1 MKLVLKSAKRIK
13 PLDPRMEAEA
23 HASFS
28 RVFEDSGTGGL
39 EGELQTPT
47 VEELRSTA
55 LKPCAERGAV
65 KMNGAR
71 TDCSMRAPFILSA
84 PSVSLWLCL
93 VAAARLR
100 WALVFLWLVGMCKT
114 RGQGT
119 TTPRHNLPARHGSR
133 FAILL
138 GLLRMDLLAN
148 LNPQQRVAVQHGR
161 GPALV
166 LAGAGSGKTRV
177 ITYRIVYLIRNA
189 ASRPENILAVTFT
202 NKAAGE
208 MRQRVQALMGPS
220 RTSEPLISTFHSFCV
235 RMLRR
240 EIHRLGYRSDFSI
253 YDTDDQR
260 RLMKQILKDAGK
272 DEKEFSPREV
282 LARISFAK
290 NHDIGPEQY
299 AARFPSPIAE
309 DIGELFERYN
319 GRLRQGNALDF
330 DDILLKMVV
339 LLDKYPDQ
347 RNYYSDWFR
356 YILVDEYQ
364 DTNRPQYELL
374 QLLTAKHQ
382 NLFVV
387 GDEDQSIYKFRGA
400 DIQNILRFEKDFVG
414 ARIIKLEQN
423 YRSTQNILRL
433 ATSVVEH
440 NTERKGKV
448 LWTEN
453 HSGDVITCRRSA
465 SARSEAA
472 WVCRQIRAILDE
484 EPDFRI
490 AVLYRANFLS
500 RNFEEALLGESIPYA
515 VVGSVAFFGRK
526 EIKDLLAYLRII
538 CNPEDDI
545 ALLRIINT
553 PPRGIGS
560 TTIDLLTQ
568 SALEKRA
575 PLLQVVQE
583 AAQDP
588 RLGGRACKAL
598 QKFLELLAGWQAR
611 RDTVSMA
618 ELLKSIAADI
628 EYKKMLEKDETAEE
642 AASRMENIEELIRAA
657 EESEER
663 GETVFEFLDR
673 ASLSSELD
681 ALDPNARVSL
691 MTLHSAKGLEFDV
704 VFLAGL
710 EEGLF
715 PHSQSMNSPADLE
728 EERRLCYVGI
738 TRARRKLFLVW
749 TPFRRNFGP
758 DAGSPSLPSRF
769 LEEMPAELVEGLGT
783 AQDYGT
789 GDEEEENDDSFTVDE
804 EDDRKPGWTKSRAAD
819 ESSLPQPKS
828 IAELRAYLQQTRQ
841 SAKPGRTAA
850 ASGSGLKSG
859 MRVRHAQFGEGIILS
874 RQRVGNDVKLI
885 VTFGRVGRK
894 TLIERYAKLEA
905 I

>member
-1 MKLVLKSAKRIK
+1 
-13 PLDPRMEAEA
+13 
-23 HASFS
+23 
-28 RVFEDSGTGGL
+28 
-39 EGELQTPT
+39 
-47 VEELRSTA
+47 
-55 LKPCAERGAV
+55 
-65 KMNGAR
+65 
-71 TDCSMRAPFILSA
+71 
-84 PSVSLWLCL
+84 
-93 VAAARLR
+93 
-100 WALVFLWLVGMCKT
+100 
-114 RGQGT
+114 
-119 TTPRHNLPARHGSR
+119 
-133 FAILL
+133 
-138 GLLRMDLLAN
+138 MDLLSD
-148 LNPQQRVAVQHGR
+148 LNPQQRAAVQHGR

-177 ITYRIVYLIRNA
+177 ITYRIAYLIRNA

-208 MRQRVQALMGPS
+208 MRERVHALLGPS

-235 RMLRR
+235 RLLRR

-260 RLMKQILKDAGK
+260 RMMKQILKDAGR

-282 LARISFAK
+282 LSRISFAK
-290 NHDIGPEQY
+290 NHNVGPEQY
-299 AARFPSPIAE
+299 AARFPSADAV
-309 DIGELFERYN
+309 DIGNLFEHYN
-319 GRLRQGNALDF
+319 ARLRQGNALDF
-330 DDILLKMVV
+330 DDILLKMVA

-347 RNYYSDWFR
+347 RNYYSDWYR

-364 DTNRPQYELL
+364 DTNRPQYDLL
-374 QLLTAKHQ
+374 RLLTARHQ

-414 ARIIKLEQN
+414 ARVIKLEQN

-453 HSGDVITCRRSA
+453 YSGDVITCRKSA

-484 EPDFRI
+484 EPDSRV
-490 AVLYRANFLS
+490 AVLYRTNFLS
-500 RNFEEALLGESIPYA
+500 RNFEEALLQEGISYA
-515 VVGSVAFFGRK
+515 VVGSVAFFGRM

-538 CNPEDDI
+538 SNPEDDI

-553 PPRGIGS
+553 PPRGIGAG
-560 TTIDLLTQ
+560 TIELLTQ
-568 SALEKRA
+568 MALEKRL
-575 PLLQVVQE
+575 PLLQVAQE

-588 RLGGRACKAL
+588 RLGGRACNAL
-598 QKFLELLAGWQAR
+598 QKFFELLGGWQAR
-611 RDTVSMA
+611 RDTVSTA
-618 ELLKSIAADI
+618 ELLRGIADGI
-628 EYKKMLEKDETAEE
+628 EYKKMLEKDECAEE

-691 MTLHSAKGLEFDV
+691 MTLHSAKGLEFDF
-704 VFLAGL
+704 VFLAGM

-715 PHSQSMNSPADLE
+715 PHSQSMGSQADLE

-738 TRARRKLFLVW
+738 TRARRKLFLAW
-749 TPFRRNFGP
+749 TPFRRSFGP
-758 DAGSPSLPSRF
+758 DAGSASLPSRF
-769 LEEMPAELVEGLGT
+769 FEEMPAELVEGMASARG
-783 AQDYGT
+783 YGA
-789 GDEEEENDDSFTVDE
+789 GDKQEEPGDFSTVDE
-804 EDDRKPGWTKSRAAD
+804 EDGSKSSWAKGRDAED
-819 ESSLPQPKS
+819 SLLPQPKS
-828 IAELRAYLQQTRQ
+828 IAELRSYLQKVQE
-841 SAKPGRTAA
+841 SAKAGRGAA
-850 ASGSGLKSG
+850 ATGGGLKSG
-859 MRVRHAQFGEGIILS
+859 MRVRHAQFGEGIIVS

-885 VTFGRVGRK
+885 ITFGRVGRK

>member
-1 MKLVLKSAKRIK
+1 M
-13 PLDPRMEAEA
+13 
-23 HASFS
+23 
-28 RVFEDSGTGGL
+28 
-39 EGELQTPT
+39 
-47 VEELRSTA
+47 
-55 LKPCAERGAV
+55 GAFAGD
-65 KMNGAR
+65 MQ
-71 TDCSMRAPFILSA
+71 
-84 PSVSLWLCL
+84 
-93 VAAARLR
+93 VAAANRSMPLDGRR
-100 WALVFLWLVGMCKT
+100 W
-114 RGQGT
+114 
-119 TTPRHNLPARHGSR
+119 
-133 FAILL
+133 AILL
-138 GLLRMDLLAN
+138 GLLRMDLLAK
-148 LNPQQRVAVQHGR
+148 LNPQQRIAVQHGR

-177 ITYRIVYLIRNA
+177 ITFRIAYLIRNA

-208 MRQRVQALMGPS
+208 MRERVHALLGPS

-235 RMLRR
+235 RILRR

-260 RLMKQILKDAGK
+260 RLMKQILKDAGR
-272 DEKEFSPREV
+272 DEKEFSPREI
-282 LARISFAK
+282 LGSISFAK
-290 NHDIGPEQY
+290 NHGVGPEQF

-309 DIGELFERYN
+309 DVGELFERYN
-319 GRLRQGNALDF
+319 TRLRQGNALDF
-330 DDILLKMVV
+330 DDILLKMVL

-347 RNYYSDWFR
+347 RNYYSDWYR

-364 DTNRPQYELL
+364 DTNRPQYDLL
-374 QLLTAKHQ
+374 RLLTSKHQ

-400 DIQNILRFEKDFVG
+400 DIQNILRFERDFEG
-414 ARIIKLEQN
+414 AQVIKLEQN

-453 HSGDVITCRRSA
+453 HAGDVVTSHKSA
-465 SARSEAA
+465 SARSESA
-472 WVCRQIRAILDE
+472 WVCRHISAILDD
-484 EPDFRI
+484 EPDCRI
-490 AVLYRANFLS
+490 AILYRANFLS
-500 RNFEEALLGESIPYA
+500 RNFEEALLGAGIPYA
-515 VVGSVAFFGRK
+515 VVGSVAFFGRM
-526 EIKDLLAYLRII
+526 EIKDLLGYLRII

-545 ALLRIINT
+545 ALLRVINT
-553 PPRGIGS
+553 PPRGIGG
-560 TTIDLLTQ
+560 TTIDGLTQ
-568 SALEKRA
+568 AALEKRV
-575 PLLQVVQE
+575 PLLRAVQE

-588 RLGGRACKAL
+588 GLGGRACRAL
-598 QKFLELLAGWQAR
+598 QRFLELHAGWQALK
-611 RDTVSMA
+611 DTVSTA
-618 ELLKSIAADI
+618 ELLKRITADI

-681 ALDPNARVSL
+681 ALDLNARVSL
-691 MTLHSAKGLEFDV
+691 MTLHSAKGLEFDF

-715 PHSQSMNSPADLE
+715 PHSQSMGSQADLE

-749 TPFRRNFGP
+749 TPFRRSFGP

-769 LEEMPAELVEGLGT
+769 LEEMPAELVEDLELTQGIGS
-783 AQDYGT
+783 
-789 GDEEEENDDSFTVDE
+789 GDEDEDSFTVGEGDE
-804 EDDRKPGWTKSRAAD
+804 RESGWPRRKPDA
-819 ESSLPQPKS
+819 ELSLPQPKS
-828 IAELRAYLQQTRQ
+828 IAELRAYLQQTQ
-841 SAKPGRTAA
+841 ESVKAGRKEA
-850 ASGSGLKSG
+850 GSSLKSG